1 MSRFV
6 ARLFVGVSQHMTAR
20 SVALP
25 RRSPVFIRPVSTS
38 QAQQSLTRY
47 DETTD
52 WQKKLTPEQYV
63 VTREKGT
70 EVPFSGIYLN
80 HSEVGMYHCVCCD
93 APLFS
98 SEAKYDSGTGW
109 PSFKEAHGTWE
120 RDESH
125 TSIIRRPDNS
135 LGSEGTEV
143 LCKTCDA
150 HLGHVF
156 DDGPDPT
163 GQRFCINSVA
173 LTFKSRVNNK
183 PDKAEE
189 N

>member
-1 MSRFV
+1 MSRV
-6 ARLFVGVSQHMTAR
+6 LARLFAVLPPHSTAR
-20 SVALP
+20 IAALP
-25 RRSPVFIRPVSTS
+25 RRIPARIRPVYTS
-38 QAQQSLTRY
+38 QGLKSLIRY
-47 DETTD
+47 DETKD

-63 VTREKGT
+63 VTRERGT
-70 EVPFSGIYLN
+70 ELPFSGIYLN

-120 RDESH
+120 EDESL

-135 LGSEGTEV
+135 LGSTGTEV
-143 LCKTCDA
+143 LCKSCDA

-156 DDGPDPT
+156 EDGPGPT

-173 LTFKSRVNNK
+173 LAFKSRDQK
-183 PDKAEE
+183 PKKTDE
-189 N
+189 